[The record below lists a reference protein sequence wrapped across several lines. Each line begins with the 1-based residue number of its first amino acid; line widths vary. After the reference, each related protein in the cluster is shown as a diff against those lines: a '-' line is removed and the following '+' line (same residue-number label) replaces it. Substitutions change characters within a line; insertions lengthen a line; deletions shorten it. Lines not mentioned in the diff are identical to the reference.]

1 MLDIIAFD
9 ADDTLWHNE
18 TRYLQAKN
26 RYSQL
31 LSRYH
36 SPERAE
42 QRLDE
47 IELQNIR
54 SYGYGIKSFTL
65 SMIEAAIELTEGK
78 ITGSEIRELLNLGRQ
93 MLIAEVVLFEH
104 AEETLVR
111 LSTGHDLMLIT
122 KGDLFEQGMKVERS
136 GLSRHFHYVE
146 IVGEKTAASY
156 RGILERHKLNAERFL
171 MVGNS
176 IKSDI
181 LPVLEIGGRAVYI
194 PYAHTWV
201 HERVVDGGYVKDKD
215 GYFELEHL
223 GQLPALVEKLSQGE
237 EPRPQTGASSGN

>member
-1 MLDIIAFD
+1 MLDVIAFD

-26 RYSQL
+26 RYGQL

-36 SPERAE
+36 DPERVE

-47 IELQNIR
+47 IELQNVR
-54 SYGYGIKSFTL
+54 FYGYGIKSFTL
-65 SMIEAAIELTEGK
+65 SMIEAAIELTSGE
-78 ITGSEIRELLNLGRQ
+78 ITGSEMQEVLNLGRQ
-93 MLIAEVVLFEH
+93 MLMGEVELFEH
-104 AEETLVR
+104 AEETLVE
-111 LSTGHDLMLIT
+111 LSTSHDLMLIT

-136 GLSRHFHYVE
+136 GLTKHFRHVE

-156 RGILERHKLNAERFL
+156 REILERHKLNAARFL

-176 IKSDI
+176 LKSDI

-194 PYAHTWV
+194 PYAHTWI
-201 HERVVDGGYVKDKD
+201 HERVMDGEVGKE

-223 GQLPALVEKLSQGE
+223 RELPALVEKLSQG
-237 EPRPQTGASSGN
+237 